1 MAPSRAAA
9 LILAANAAAMF
20 AVSGNQAMSGEPTP
34 GPNVLFILTD
44 DQRWDA
50 LSCAGHPFLKTPNLD
65 RLAAEGAWFRNMF
78 VTTSLCSPSRAS
90 YLSGLYAHTH
100 GVIDNFTD
108 YPENLPSI
116 PRRLQQ
122 AGYETAYI
130 GKWHMGEQSDERR
143 PGFDYWASHK
153 GQGQYYDTE
162 FNINGQRK
170 VLEGY
175 YTHRVTDLAIDW
187 LRRQRTRPF
196 LLILGHK
203 APHTPFTAEKKY
215 LHIYDDVE
223 IPYPASAFHL
233 DDKPEW
239 VRQRIN
245 TWHGNY
251 GPLFGFRKKFPDSSA
266 AGVKEFAEFVRA
278 YIATIKSVDDSV
290 GRIYQAL
297 KDSGQLDNTLL
308 VFASDNGFFLGEH
321 GMTDKRT
328 MHEPSI
334 RVPLL
339 ARYRKL
345 IRPGTVIDQMVLSI
359 DLAPSILDICGQ
371 PPLPNIHGMSWKPL
385 LQGDAGGWRKSWY
398 YEYNY
403 EKQFPYTPNVRGVR
417 TDAWKYVHYP
427 HGDGTPDRHKA
438 ELYNLKTDPGE
449 NHNLID
455 GPAYAA
461 KLAELQAELERLM
474 QQTGAL
480 PDRMPLDEGV
490 KTELPA
496 ESIR

>member
-1 MAPSRAAA
+1 MTA
-9 LILAANAAAMF
+9 LILFSLTLPVSAAEIKEK
-20 AVSGNQAMSGEPTP
+20 VPSSERR
-34 GPNVLFILTD
+34 PNVVFILTD

-50 LSCAGHPFLKTPNLD
+50 LGCAGHPFLKTPNLD
-65 RLAAEGAWFRNMF
+65 RLAAEGAHFRNMF

-90 YLSGLYAHTH
+90 FLSGLYAHAH
-100 GVIDNFTD
+100 RVLDNFTD
-108 YPENLPSI
+108 YPENLAGF

-143 PGFDYWASHK
+143 PGFDYWASHQ
-153 GQGQYYDTE
+153 GQGQYYDTV
-162 FNINGQRK
+162 FNINGQRT

-175 YTHRVTDLAIDW
+175 YTERVTDLAIDW
-187 LRRQRTRPF
+187 LRRRTRPL

-215 LHIYDDVE
+215 LHIYDDVP
-223 IPYPASAFHL
+223 IPYPASAFSL
-233 DDKPEW
+233 DDKPQW

-245 TWHGNY
+245 TWHGIY
-251 GPLFGFRKKFPDSSA
+251 GPLFGFRQKFPDSSPA
-266 AGVKEFAEFVRA
+266 AVKDFAAFVRA
-278 YIATIKSVDDSV
+278 YTATIKSVDDSV

-297 KDSGQLDNTLL
+297 QESGRLDDTLL
-308 VFASDNGFFLGEH
+308 IFASDNGFFLGEH

-328 MHEPSI
+328 MHEASI

-339 ARYRKL
+339 ARYPKL
-345 IRPGTVIDQMVLSI
+345 IRPGTVIDQMVLNI
-359 DLAPSILDICGQ
+359 DVAPSILEICALE
-371 PPLPNIHGMSWKPL
+371 PLPNIHGTSWKRL
-385 LQGDAGGWRKSWY
+385 LEGDAAGWRKSWY
-398 YEYNY
+398 YQYNY

-417 TDAWKYVHYP
+417 TDEWKYVHYP
-427 HGDGTPDRHKA
+427 HGDGGPDRHQA
-438 ELYNLKTDPGE
+438 ELYNLKFDPGE

-455 GPAYAA
+455 DPACAPR
-461 KLAELQAELERLM
+461 LAELKAELQRLM

-480 PDRMPLDEGV
+480 PDRMPIDEGV